1 MRGASLAGAGFAL
14 TQAISIAFYIV
25 MARLAGPEV
34 FGAFAAAT
42 ALPGFASLFAESGM
56 QGALIQRRDRI
67 EEAAATAVIA
77 TFAAG
82 FGLSLV
88 ALALAPLVGL
98 YFDDSEIG
106 LATAALSGILFLN
119 AITAVPD
126 ALMQR
131 RFSFLRRVI
140 VDPLNMLTYGI
151 VSTALLAAGLGLWGL
166 VIGLYAGTIVR
177 VLAAW
182 LLARWRPQ
190 LRLASFAMWREL
202 VSFGRHVVAAEFLR
216 EIGAMA
222 NIAVVGRVFGV
233 APLGQFRFG
242 HRLAAQA
249 STPIVVAS
257 AYALFPAFSRIAED
271 EDRLREATLRSLRF
285 LAVATFPIS
294 LALVPLGE
302 QLVLLLL
309 GDQWEQAGRI
319 LAALCGLTAALPLIT
334 TASELCKATGKPR
347 FLTRISGLA
356 GIASIV
362 SLFAFAPWGIVWVA
376 VGLSLASLVVA
387 AYTLRTAAGILRV
400 PLRQVFRQLFP
411 PVPAALGAAG
421 LVLLLQ
427 ELGVFGSPTAT
438 WQLLGLIAIE
448 GSLFFCT
455 YVLLLT
461 AISPATL
468 VETIRIVP
476 TARLRSLVR
485 RRAGRRS

>member
-1 MRGASLAGAGFAL
+1 
-14 TQAISIAFYIV
+14 

-82 FGLSLV
+82 IGLSLV
-88 ALALAPLVGL
+88 ALAMAPLVGL

-106 LATAALSGILFLN
+106 LAAAALSGILFLN

-151 VSTALLAAGLGLWGL
+151 VSTVLLAAGLGIWGL
-166 VIGLYAGTIVR
+166 VIGLYAATIVR

-182 LLARWRPQ
+182 VLARWRPQ

-202 VSFGRHVVAAEFLR
+202 VSFGRHVVASEFLR
-216 EIGAMA
+216 EIGAMV
-222 NIAVVGRVFGV
+222 NIALVGRVFGV

-249 STPIVVAS
+249 TTPIVVAS
-257 AYALFPAFSRIAED
+257 AYVLFPAFSRIADD
-271 EDRLREATLRSLRF
+271 EERLRSAALRSFRV
-285 LAVATFPIS
+285 LAVAVFPIS
-294 LALVPLGE
+294 LALVPLGA

-319 LAALCGLTAALPLIT
+319 LAALCGMTAALPLT
-334 TASELCKATGKPR
+334 TDG
-347 FLTRISGLA
+347 
-356 GIASIV
+356 
-362 SLFAFAPWGIVWVA
+362 
-376 VGLSLASLVVA
+376 VG
-387 AYTLRTAAGILRV
+387 
-400 PLRQVFRQLFP
+400 
-411 PVPAALGAAG
+411 ALQGDG
-421 LVLLLQ
+421 R
-427 ELGVFGSPTAT
+427 
-438 WQLLGLIAIE
+438 
-448 GSLFFCT
+448 
-455 YVLLLT
+455 
-461 AISPATL
+461 ATL
-468 VETIRIVP
+468 PDPDQR
-476 TARLRSLVR
+476 AGGDRLDRLAPRGHALRDRRGR
-485 RRAGRRS
+485 RRALRGLTRRRRLLSARRRPESCASRSAGSSASCSRLRWPPRRRRRSSVCSSRSGSSARRPQPGSFSA

>member
-1 MRGASLAGAGFAL
+1 MRGASIAGAGFAL
-14 TQAISIAFYIV
+14 TQAIGLGFYIV
-25 MARLAGPEV
+25 MARLAGPAV

-82 FGLSLV
+82 IGLSLV

-106 LATAALSGILFLN
+106 LAAAALSGILFLN

-166 VIGLYAGTIVR
+166 VIGLYAAKIVR

-190 LRLASFAMWREL
+190 LGLASFEMWREL
-202 VSFGRHVVAAEFLR
+202 VSFGRHVVASEFLR
-216 EIGAMA
+216 EIGTMA
-222 NIAVVGRVFGV
+222 NIALVGRVFGV

-257 AYALFPAFSRIAED
+257 AYVLFPAFSRIADD
-271 EDRLREATLRSLRF
+271 EERLRAAALRSFRI
-285 LAVATFPIS
+285 LAVAVFPIS
-294 LALVPLGE
+294 LALVPLGA

-309 GDQWEQAGRI
+309 GDQWDQAGRI
-319 LAALCGLTAALPLIT
+319 LAALCGLTAALPLT
-334 TASELCKATGKPR
+334 QTASELCKATGAPR

-356 GIASIV
+356 AITSIV
-362 SLFAFAPWGIVWVA
+362 SLLAAAPFGIVAVA
-376 VGLSLASLVVA
+376 AGLSVASLVVA
-387 AYTLRTAAGILRV
+387 AYSLRAAAPILRV
-400 PLRQVFRQLFP
+400 PLGGIVRQLLP
-411 PVPAALGAAG
+411 PALAATAAAG
-421 LVLLLQ
+421 LVCLLQ
-427 ELGVFGSPTAT
+427 QIGVFGSPTAT
-438 WQLLGLIAIE
+438 WRLLGLIVIE
-448 GSLFFCT
+448 GGLFFCT
-455 YVLLLT
+455 YILT
-461 AISPATL
+461 LAAISPAML

-476 TARLRSLVR
+476 TSRLRALVR
-485 RRAGRRS
+485 RRAS

>member
-1 MRGASLAGAGFAL
+1 
-14 TQAISIAFYIV
+14 
-25 MARLAGPEV
+25 MARLAGPAV

-82 FGLSLV
+82 IGLSLV
-88 ALALAPLVGL
+88 ALAMAPLVGL

-106 LATAALSGILFLN
+106 LAAAALSGILFLN

-151 VSTALLAAGLGLWGL
+151 VSTVLLAAGLGIWGL
-166 VIGLYAGTIVR
+166 VIGLYAATIVR

-182 LLARWRPQ
+182 VLARWRPQ
-190 LRLASFAMWREL
+190 LRLASFEMWREL
-202 VSFGRHVVAAEFLR
+202 VSFGRHVVASEFLR
-216 EIGAMA
+216 EIGAMV
-222 NIAVVGRVFGV
+222 NIALVGRVFGV

-249 STPIVVAS
+249 TTPIVVAS
-257 AYALFPAFSRIAED
+257 AYVLFPAFSRIADD
-271 EDRLREATLRSLRF
+271 EERLRSAALRSFRV
-285 LAVATFPIS
+285 LAVAVFPIS
-294 LALVPLGE
+294 LALVPLGA

-309 GDQWEQAGRI
+309 GDQWDQAGRI
-319 LAALCGLTAALPLIT
+319 LAALCGMTAALPLT
-334 TASELCKATGKPR
+334 QTASELCKATGAPR

-356 GIASIV
+356 AIASIV
-362 SLFAFAPWGIVWVA
+362 SLLAAMPFGIVAVA
-376 VGLSLASLVVA
+376 AGLSVASLVVA
-387 AYTLRTAAGILRV
+387 AYSLHAAAPILRV
-400 PLRQVFRQLFP
+400 PLGGIVRQLLP
-411 PVPAALGAAG
+411 PALAATAAAAL
-421 LVLLLQ
+421 VCLLQ
-427 ELGVFGSPTAT
+427 QIGVFGSPTAA
-438 WQLLGLIAIE
+438 WQLLGLIVIE
-448 GSLFFCT
+448 GGLFFCT
-455 YVLLLT
+455 YVLILA
-461 AISPATL
+461 AISPAML

-476 TARLRSLVR
+476 TARLRALVR
-485 RRAGRRS
+485 RRAS